1 VIRRRA
7 CLAFALAAGWAT
19 RAAGQAPAAGTVKI
33 GWLSV
38 SEHPF
43 VNDFR
48 ERLRELGF
56 VEGRNLVIEYRYAKG
71 NAALLPAL
79 VDDLVKSGVSILV
92 PSGSGATDAAVANAR
107 GVPVVFLSSDPTI
120 TGQVSSLA
128 RPGGVATGISTM
140 AEDIA
145 AKKVDLLR
153 DAVKGLSRLALL
165 DDGSPGGAGQCA
177 GMAAA
182 GRKVGIE
189 TRTFT
194 LADPAAFAVQF
205 AQIAAEGWQA
215 TAAVSSPLFTA
226 FAGQFGGL
234 TRQHRLP
241 ALFDVEAFVRAG
253 ALMSYGPDLKVAFR
267 RQAELVERLIR
278 GARLADLPVEQVSK
292 FVFAFNQAT
301 AKALGLSLSLPVMAS
316 VDELVE

>member
-1 VIRRRA
+1 MIGRRT
-7 CLAFALAAGWAT
+7 CLASAFAASVVV
-19 RAAGQAPAAGTVKI
+19 RAAAQAPIRI

-43 VNDFR
+43 VADFR
-48 ERLRELGF
+48 ARLSELGF
-56 VEGRNLVIEYRYAKG
+56 VEGKNLVIEYRYAKG

-79 VDDLVKSGVSILV
+79 VDDLVKAGVKVIVS
-92 PSGSGATDAAVANAR
+92 SGSGATDAAVANAK
-107 GVPVVFLSSDPTI
+107 GVPVVFVSSDPTI
-120 TGQVSSLA
+120 TGQVASLA
-128 RPGGVATGISTM
+128 RPGGVATGVSTM

-145 AKKVDLLR
+145 SKKVDLLR
-153 DAVKGLSRLALL
+153 DAVKSLSRLALL
-165 DDGSPGGAGQCA
+165 NDGSPGGAGQCE

-182 GRKVGIE
+182 GRKVGTE
-189 TRTFT
+189 TKTFT
-194 LADPAAFAVQF
+194 LNDPAAFTAQF

-215 TAAVSSPLFTA
+215 AAAVSSPLFTT
-226 FAGQFGGL
+226 FAAQFGQL
-234 TRQHRLP
+234 TLQHRLP
-241 ALFDVEAFVRAG
+241 ALFDVAAFVRAG

-292 FVFAFNQAT
+292 FVFAFNQTT
-301 AKALGLSLSLPVMAS
+301 AKALGLGLSLPVMAS